1 MTPVPTRSPRL
12 RGDRGSVTAETAV
25 VLPVIVVLAV
35 VLAFVGLAGAQ
46 QVRVD
51 ASARAAARELARGED
66 EAAAVEAARQAA
78 VSAVD
83 VSVSRDGPWVH
94 VEVTRTLRPA
104 ARGMLAGLEVEVT
117 GRAVARLESQLVA
130 AAGASP

>member
-1 MTPVPTRSPRL
+1 MTPVPTRSSRL

-66 EAAAVEAARQAA
+66 ERAAVEAARQAA
-78 VSAVD
+78 GSAVD

-104 ARGMLAGLEVEVT
+104 AQGMLAGLEVEVT
-117 GRAVARLESQLVA
+117 GRAVARLEPQLVA